1 MLQLFDGVSRRIS
14 IQEPSRMKKDNGT
27 DGIQSIHNL
36 SYTIQDEYI
45 NVERFDLPISAID
58 NTFYN
63 KNMMNSDNK
72 VNIYEPISKAEFY
85 KRQEEVAMEQIP
97 RFAMG
102 GLMNNGQQH
111 GRPIQL
117 QNHSVQRS
125 RANGASLQ
133 MM

>member
-72 VNIYEPISKAEFY
+72 VNIYEPISK
-85 KRQEEVAMEQIP
+85 
-97 RFAMG
+97 
-102 GLMNNGQQH
+102 
-111 GRPIQL
+111 
-117 QNHSVQRS
+117 QNFIK
-125 RANGASLQ
+125 GKKK
-133 MM
+133 